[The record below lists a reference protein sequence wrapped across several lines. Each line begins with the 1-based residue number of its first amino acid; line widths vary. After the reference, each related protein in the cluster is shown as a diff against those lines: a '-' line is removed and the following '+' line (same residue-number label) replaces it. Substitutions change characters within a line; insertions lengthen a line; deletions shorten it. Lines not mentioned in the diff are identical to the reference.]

1 MKKLLAILLSCL
13 LLVSCGGGEEISQ
26 SEVSEEVS
34 QTEENVPLPEDP
46 LSVLPDGQFG
56 GAETVIWTTDPAVA
70 DPAYAYDTAL
80 KKIMQERI
88 DAIENKFDTKIVIV
102 KKTEAEIK
110 SALNS
115 GENCPDIVFMPS
127 KTASTLAVNGKLANM
142 WSLPYFSEATRALDG
157 EAEQQTIN
165 NSLFMLTAP
174 FNHAQ
179 QNSIVIYANR
189 DLIESKGMRDPAFA
203 VDEGNWTV
211 DKMMEYINAVS
222 TVAGKPTGDVETDI
236 FGYTAL
242 GLDSKSLI
250 NAFWNG
256 SGIDYFGTTMGK
268 PLKAEFDYEL
278 GKEATAAA
286 KKLFDSSTKLT
297 DSDSVDGEK
306 AFLDGRVLFCVTY
319 FNKFLG
325 ENAIEGFD
333 WEILPMPKTSA
344 EQENY
349 YSPVTEAMCIAVP
362 SANDDSYSAG
372 LVLSAWILSSTE
384 IEPTI
389 LRYYIT
395 HNSSDNANTVMMYE
409 VFNTT
414 HYPLTELYSS
424 VYNINSVGRELI
436 ATSVTDNIDL
446 GTYIRW
452 QDQQMEQTVE
462 KFK

>member
-1 MKKLLAILLSCL
+1 MKRLLAILLSCVA
-13 LLVSCGGGEEISQ
+13 LVSCGGGQELSQ
-26 SEVSEEVS
+26 SEVSEEIS
-34 QTEENVPLPEDP
+34 KAEENVLTADP
-46 LSVLPDGQFG
+46 LSILPDGQFG

-88 DAIENKFDTKIVIV
+88 DSIENKFDTKLVILQ
-102 KKTEAEIK
+102 KTEAEIK
-110 SALNS
+110 NALNS

-127 KTASTLAVNGKLANM
+127 KTAATLAVNEKLANM
-142 WSLPYFSEATRALDG
+142 WSLPYFSEGAAATNG
-157 EAEQQTIN
+157 EAEEQTVN
-165 NSLFMLTAP
+165 NSLYMLTGA
-174 FNHAQ
+174 FNLTQ
-179 QNSIVIYANR
+179 QNSLVVYVNR
-189 DLIESKGMRDPAFA
+189 DLIKAKGMRDPAFA
-203 VDEGNWTV
+203 VDEGSWTA
-211 DKMMEYINAVS
+211 DKMLEYINAVS

-250 NAFWNG
+250 NTIWNG
-256 SGIDYFGTTMGK
+256 SGIEYFGKTMGK
-268 PLKAEFDYEL
+268 PLKAEFDYEF
-278 GKEATAAA
+278 GKKATAAA
-286 KKLFDSSTKLT
+286 KKLFESSTKLT
-297 DSDSVDGEK
+297 HSDSVDGEK
-306 AFLDGRVLFCVTY
+306 AFLDGRVLFCITY

-333 WEILPMPKTSA
+333 WEILPMPKVSA
-344 EQENY
+344 EQESY

-362 SANDDSYSAG
+362 AANDDSYSAG
-372 LVLSAWILSSTE
+372 LVLSAWILASRDM
-384 IEPTI
+384 EPTL

-452 QDQQMEQTVE
+452 QDPQMEQTVE